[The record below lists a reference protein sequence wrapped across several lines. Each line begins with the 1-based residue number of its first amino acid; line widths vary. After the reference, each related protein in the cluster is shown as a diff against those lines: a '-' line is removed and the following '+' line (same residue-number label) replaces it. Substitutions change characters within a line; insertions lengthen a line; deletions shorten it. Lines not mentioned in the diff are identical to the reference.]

1 MRDDGA
7 IVIGPEPAE
16 AAAVAILAHGRGGS
30 AADMA
35 NLARAFANPA
45 IRYVLPSAPGG
56 TWYPQGFMAPLE
68 RNEPALSGS
77 LATYARLIDEVIADG
92 VQPENIILGG
102 FSQGACL
109 TAEVLIRNPR
119 RYGAVLILTGGLIG
133 PPGTGWP
140 VQPALRGVPVYLTGS
155 KVDQWVPVARVEET
169 ERVFTASGAD
179 VRLRIFDE
187 GPHGV
192 SAEEIASARAILS
205 SWPGHASANDGTERR
220 MGKTN

>member
-7 IVIGPEPAE
+7 IIIGPEPAE

-30 AADMA
+30 ATGMAD
-35 NLARAFANPA
+35 LALAFANPS
-45 IRYVLPSAPGG
+45 IRFILPSAPGN
-56 TWYPQGFMAPLE
+56 TWYPEGFMAPLE
-68 RNEPALSGS
+68 RNEPALSRS
-77 LATYARLIDEVIADG
+77 LGTYARLIDEVLATG

-133 PPGTGWP
+133 PPGTQWP
-140 VQPALRGVPVYLTGS
+140 VQPTLRGVPVYLTGS

-169 ERVFTASGAD
+169 ARVLSASGAD

-187 GPHGV
+187 GPHGI
-192 SAEEIASARAILS
+192 SREEVATVRAILT
-205 SWPGHASANDGTERR
+205 SWPRPEGNDRTEERLE
-220 MGKTN
+220 KTT

>member
-1 MRDDGA
+1 MTD
-7 IVIGPEPAE
+7 
-16 AAAVAILAHGRGGS
+16 LA
-30 AADMA
+30 
-35 NLARAFANPA
+35 LAFANPA
-45 IRYVLPSAPGG
+45 IRFILPSAPGG
-56 TWYPQGFMAPLE
+56 TWYPEGFMAPLE
-68 RNEPALSGS
+68 RNEPALSRS
-77 LATYARLIDEVIADG
+77 LATYARLIDEVIAEG

-133 PPGTGWP
+133 PPETHWTP
-140 VQPALRGVPVYLTGS
+140 QPALRGVPVYLTGS

-169 ERVFTASGAD
+169 ERVLSASGAD

-187 GPHGV
+187 GPHAV
-192 SAEEIASARAILS
+192 SAEEIAAARAILS
-205 SWPGHASANDGTERR
+205 WWPRQRSASDLTERR